1 MSILEICGES
11 SRQRR
16 LNAFLDMRKSLPKI
30 SATGVLAKYGEQED
44 VGEEIEAKNEKTMM
58 KRDVSDGHSD

>member
-1 MSILEICGES
+1 MLLKTCENSHS
-11 SRQRR
+11 SP
-16 LNAFLDMRKSLPKI
+16 FLPNLGKSLPKI

-44 VGEEIEAKNEKTMM
+44 VGEEIEAKNGKTMM